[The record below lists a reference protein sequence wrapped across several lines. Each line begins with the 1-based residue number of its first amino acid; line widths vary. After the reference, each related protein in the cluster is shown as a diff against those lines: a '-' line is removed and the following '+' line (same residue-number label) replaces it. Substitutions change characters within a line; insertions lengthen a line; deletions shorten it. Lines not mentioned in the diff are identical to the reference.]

1 MSNSRLSRR
10 YAKALF
16 SLGQEDGSYSD
27 YGRELTEFNDFCA
40 VNKDFGQ
47 VIANPIFSVE
57 ERKKVLQTIL
67 AKSGFSGT
75 VKNFLNLLLDKNR
88 IGAIQ
93 TITDHYGSLTDEASN
108 IARAEIISARPLKK
122 EALEKIEES
131 LEKVTS
137 KKIVSK
143 VSEDGNL
150 IGGIMVRIGD
160 LVLDGSIR
168 AQLEGLKESFKRGE

>member
-16 SLGQEDGSYSD
+16 SLGQEDGSFVT
-27 YGRELTEFNDFCA
+27 YGQELSEFNEFCMM
-40 VNKDFGQ
+40 NRDFGQ
-47 VIANPIFSVE
+47 VIANPVFSVE
-57 ERKKVLQTIL
+57 ERKKILQAVLS
-67 AKSGFSGT
+67 KSGFSRT

-88 IGAIQ
+88 IGAIKI
-93 TITDHYGSLTDEASN
+93 ITDHYGRLTDETSN

-122 EALEKIEES
+122 ETLEKIEKS
-131 LEKVTS
+131 LAKVIS

-143 VSEDGNL
+143 VSEDSGL
-150 IGGIMVRIGD
+150 IGGVVVKLGD

-168 AQLEGLKESFKRGE
+168 AQLEGLKESLKRGE